1 MIILQSYLSQE
12 KNNQGWH
19 SLKNNLFSWVVSF
32 FQAKEFYN
40 EITLQTD
47 AFQQLQSNLTIVI
60 DDYLETIKS
69 KSY

>member
-1 MIILQSYLSQE
+1 MLNVFKISI
-12 KNNQGWH
+12 
-19 SLKNNLFSWVVSF
+19 
-32 FQAKEFYN
+32 KEFYN